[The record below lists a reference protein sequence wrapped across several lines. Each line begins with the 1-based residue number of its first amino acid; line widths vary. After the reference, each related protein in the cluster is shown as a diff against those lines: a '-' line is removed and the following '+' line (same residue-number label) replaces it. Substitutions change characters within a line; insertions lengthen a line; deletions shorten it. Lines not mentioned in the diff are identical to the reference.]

1 MQLFRNI
8 LNTVKPHFE
17 KGGKLAKMYP
27 AYDAF
32 ETFLFVPDHTTK
44 SGSHIRDAID
54 LKRTMIT
61 VLIALMPALLF
72 GMWNV
77 GQLHFTA
84 IGESFTLI
92 SALTFGA
99 LKMLPLIAISYGV
112 GLSIEFAFAISR
124 GHSVNEGYLVTG
136 MLIPMVMPIDVPLW
150 MLAVSVVFAVIIG
163 KEVFG
168 GTGMNILNPAL
179 TARAFLFFA
188 YPSYMSG
195 DKVWTNTDGGT
206 VIDGFSGA
214 TPLASLAANIQVD
227 MSLIGSFFNGTI
239 AGSVGETSTLAILI
253 GAAILLFTGIGS
265 WRTMLSVFVGGYVMS
280 LLFNLWG
287 ANEFMMLP
295 AHLHLI
301 LGGFA
306 FGAVFMATDPVT
318 AAQTNRGKYI
328 VGFLIGMLAIL
339 IRVFNPAYPE
349 GMMLAILLMNVF
361 APLVDHYVIS
371 GNIKRRLNRLKA

>member
-1 MQLFRNI
+1 MKIIKNI
-8 LNTVKPHFE
+8 FDKIDPHFQ
-17 KGGKLAKMYP
+17 KGGKFEKMHP

-32 ETFLFVPDHTTK
+32 RTMAFVPSHTST
-44 SGSHIRDAID
+44 SGVHIRDAVD

-61 VLIALMPALLF
+61 VIIALLPSLFF
-72 GMWNV
+72 GMWNI
-77 GQLHFTA
+77 GQLHFSA
-84 IGESFTLI
+84 IGEQFTLME
-92 SALTFGA
+92 AFMFGFW
-99 LKMLPLIAISYGV
+99 KMLPMILVSYGV
-112 GLSIEFAFAISR
+112 GLGIEFAFASFR
-124 GHSVNEGYLVTG
+124 GHQVNEGYLVTG
-136 MLIPMVMPIDVPLW
+136 LLIPMVMPVDIPLW

-188 YPSYMSG
+188 YPSHMSG
-195 DKVWTNTDGGT
+195 DSVWIADKP
-206 VIDGFSGA
+206 DAFSGA
-214 TPLASLAANIQVD
+214 TPLADLAANNPLDI
-227 MSLIGSFFNGTI
+227 SIIGSYFNGTI
-239 AGSVGETSTLAILI
+239 AGSVAETSTFAILI

-265 WRTMLSVFVGGYVMS
+265 WRTIISVFAGGYIMG

-287 ANEFMMLP
+287 LNELMNLP
-295 AHLHLI
+295 SHLHLI

-318 AAQTNRGKYI
+318 ASQTNKGKII
-328 VGFLIGMLAIL
+328 VGLLIGIFAIL

-361 APLVDHYVIS
+361 APLVDHYVIE
-371 GNIKRRLNRLKA
+371 GNIKRRLKRSKG

>member
-1 MQLFRNI
+1 MKLFKNI

-17 KGGKLAKMYP
+17 KGGKLEKMYP

-44 SGSHIRDAID
+44 LGSHIRDAID

-84 IGESFTLI
+84 IGESFTLM
-92 SALTFGA
+92 SAFAFGA

-214 TPLASLAANIQVD
+214 TPLANLAANIPVD